1 MQITKFGHSCLLV
14 VDRDAKILIDP
25 GTFSA
30 GFESLTGLTAV
41 LITHQHADH
50 MDFDRLPAVIAANPD
65 VPIYADAGSV
75 PQLEAAGIAA
85 VTANSGDTFDVGTSV
100 EVLGRNHAQI
110 HQDIPIIPN
119 ACYLVGGRLLHPGD
133 SLELPQMPVE
143 ILAVPAAAP
152 WMAAKEAIE
161 YYRAVNPQTAF
172 PIHEK
177 ILAAP
182 GIGLFQGLLGR
193 LGPQSSKWLTPA
205 DGEAFEV

>member
-1 MQITKFGHSCLLV
+1 MQITKLGHSALFV
-14 VDRDAKILIDP
+14 TDGDARILIDP

-50 MDFDRLPAVIAANPD
+50 LDPARLPGVVAANPQATVYCD
-65 VPIYADAGSV
+65 PGSVETLADAGIDARQV
-75 PQLEAAGIAA
+75 QPGER
-85 VTANSGDTFDVGTSV
+85 FDVGTSV
-100 EVLGRNHAQI
+100 EVLGKTHAVI
-110 HQDIPIIPN
+110 HPDIPTVPN
-119 ACYLVGGRLLHPGD
+119 ACYLIGGRLLHPGD
-133 SLELPQMPVE
+133 SLDVPENPVD

-161 YYRAVNPQTAF
+161 FYRAVNPKTAF

-182 GIGLFQGLLGR
+182 GIGLFQGLLSR
-193 LGPQSSKWLTPA
+193 LGPAGSTWLTPA
-205 DGEAFEV
+205 DGEPFEL

>member
-14 VDRDAKILIDP
+14 ADDDAKILIDP
-25 GTFSA
+25 GTLSS
-30 GFESLTGLTAV
+30 GFDGLTGLTAV

-50 MDFDRLPAVIAANPD
+50 LDLDRLPSVLAANPD
-65 VPIYADAGSV
+65 AAVYADAGSV
-75 PQLEAAGIAA
+75 PQLEAAGISA
-85 VTANSGDTFDVGTSV
+85 VTAKSGDAFDVGTTV

-119 ACYLVGGRLLHPGD
+119 ACYLISGRLLHPGD
-133 SLELPQMPVE
+133 SLELPQVPVE

-152 WMAAKEAIE
+152 WMAAKEAVE
-161 YYRAVNPQTAF
+161 YYRAVGPQVAF

-182 GIGLFQGLLGR
+182 GVGLFEGLLGR
-193 LGPQSSKWLTPA
+193 LGPQSATWLTPA
-205 DGEAFEV
+205 DGEAFEL

>member
-1 MQITKFGHSCLLV
+1 MQITKLGHSCLLV
-14 VDRDAKILIDP
+14 VDGDAKVLIDP

-30 GFESLTGLTAV
+30 GFESITDLTAI

-50 MDFDRLPAVIAANPD
+50 LDPARLPGVVTANPQAKVYSD
-65 VPIYADAGSV
+65 PGSVAPLADAG
-75 PQLEAAGIAA
+75 I
-85 VTANSGDTFDVGTSV
+85 TAMPVQPGDRFDVGTSV
-100 EVLGRNHAQI
+100 DVLGRTHAVI
-110 HQDIPIIPN
+110 HPDIPTVPN
-119 ACYLVGGRLLHPGD
+119 ACFLIGGRLLHPGD
-133 SLELPQMPVE
+133 SLDVPDVSIE

-161 YYRAVNPQTAF
+161 FYRAVNPESAF

-193 LGPQSSKWLTPA
+193 LGPQGSRWLTPA
-205 DGEAFEV
+205 DGELFEL